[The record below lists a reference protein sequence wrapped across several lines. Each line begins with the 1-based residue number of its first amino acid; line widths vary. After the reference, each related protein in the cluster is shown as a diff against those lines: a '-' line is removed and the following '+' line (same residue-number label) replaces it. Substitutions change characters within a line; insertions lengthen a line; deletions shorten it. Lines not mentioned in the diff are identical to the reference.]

1 MTTGAHAQTHR
12 PAWAHAMWWFLFANG
27 GAISA
32 IFMPVHEIV
41 QGVLNPAFGVPS
53 WTEDAKHIVWT
64 LGNPLV
70 VLYLIVLIGFTFV
83 HTAHRT
89 IYALGDIGLLAI
101 RKPLEYLLYALAGVG
116 TLIAAF
122 VLITANLLKIG

>member
-1 MTTGAHAQTHR
+1 MFG
-12 PAWAHAMWWFLFANG
+12 NG

-41 QGVLNPAFGVPS
+41 QGILNPAFRVPS
-53 WTEDAKHIVWT
+53 WSEDAKHIVWT
-64 LGNPLV
+64 LGNPLI
-70 VLYLIVLIGFTFV
+70 VLYLIVLCGLTFV

-89 IYALGDIGLLAI
+89 IYALGDIGLLAV
-101 RKPLEYLLYALAGVG
+101 RKQLEYVLYGLAGIG

-122 VLITANLLKIG
+122 VLITANLIRM